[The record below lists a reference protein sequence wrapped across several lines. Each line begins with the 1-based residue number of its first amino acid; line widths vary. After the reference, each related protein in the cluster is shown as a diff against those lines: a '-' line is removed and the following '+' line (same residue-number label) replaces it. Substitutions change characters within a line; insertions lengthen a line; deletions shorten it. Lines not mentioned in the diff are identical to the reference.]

1 MKVVL
6 AILLNVG
13 LLVLLL
19 PWLRRQ
25 WCTAPAWAR
34 LALALSL
41 GLRLT
46 RGILSG
52 QVLVHDARYMSEYG
66 RLLTAQLWAA
76 PEEAVR
82 TFMGNE
88 LHYAGQELIFHG
100 MSNTFFFVKIL
111 AFLNLASLNTDWL
124 NAVYL
129 SVFGFVGCWQLVR
142 TLAQV
147 LPQTPAAAGVIAFAL
162 WPSVIFWS
170 SGVTKESVVVGSGA
184 WLLAVF
190 VRLFFGDA
198 VRSRAQRWSAVL
210 VLLLLA
216 MLHFKMRYFFAV
228 PLLGALAALAMA
240 RPLQQL
246 GMFCSRWAQIV
257 LMALVL
263 SSGAWVATEVSVA
276 FRLNKFMNQVMRNYS
291 QNLTSSAGR
300 PHFEYP
306 DLQPTATSLVRHLP
320 LAATNALVRPWL
332 GESTAPQY
340 VMAGLEN
347 ALLLVLLMG
356 ALAAAGRGKSGQFPF
371 ELGLVLV
378 VHCLVLAVLLGLT
391 TPNLGSLNRYRSG
404 LLPYLLLLLLQN
416 DYAAAVL
423 RRLGL
428 ERGSWR

>member
-6 AILLNVG
+6 AILLNAG

-34 LALALSL
+34 LALALGL

-66 RLLTAQLWAA
+66 RLLTAQLWAV

-129 SVFGFVGCWQLVR
+129 SVFSFVGCWQLVR

-162 WPSVIFWS
+162 WPSVIF
-170 SGVTKESVVVGSGA
+170 
-184 WLLAVF
+184 L
-190 VRLFFGDA
+190 
-198 VRSRAQRWSAVL
+198 
-210 VLLLLA
+210 
-216 MLHFKMRYFFAV
+216 
-228 PLLGALAALAMA
+228 
-240 RPLQQL
+240 
-246 GMFCSRWAQIV
+246 
-257 LMALVL
+257 
-263 SSGAWVATEVSVA
+263 
-276 FRLNKFMNQVMRNYS
+276 
-291 QNLTSSAGR
+291 
-300 PHFEYP
+300 
-306 DLQPTATSLVRHLP
+306 
-320 LAATNALVRPWL
+320 
-332 GESTAPQY
+332 
-340 VMAGLEN
+340 
-347 ALLLVLLMG
+347 
-356 ALAAAGRGKSGQFPF
+356 
-371 ELGLVLV
+371 
-378 VHCLVLAVLLGLT
+378 
-391 TPNLGSLNRYRSG
+391 
-404 LLPYLLLLLLQN
+404 
-416 DYAAAVL
+416 VL
-423 RRLGL
+423 RRY
-428 ERGSWR
+428 